1 MSQKSGYWLAALL
14 LALGVAAAGWTIGD
28 GLQRFK
34 LEDRSVIIKGLAEAD
49 VESDFAAWNLTFRRA
64 GSAFADVQQSLADDR
79 ARVTR
84 FLTDAGFT
92 ADEVEIRPLQVQDA
106 YSREYGAGNQPLR
119 YTGSGMVIVKSA
131 RVELVEA
138 TALGIDPLIEAGV
151 EIEGG
156 SGPRYQLRGFNEV
169 KPTLLAEATRNAREQ
184 AEKFAAEAG
193 AKVGALRSANQG
205 VIRITGS
212 DGSDWDD
219 GSSRVK
225 RLRVVSTFEYALE

>member
-1 MSQKSGYWLAALL
+1 MTGKPGFWVGALL
-14 LALGVAAAGWTIGD
+14 LALGVAGAGWTVGD

-34 LEDRSVIIKGLAEAD
+34 LADRSVTIKGLAEAD

-64 GSAFADVQQSLADDR
+64 GDAFAEVQQALAEDR
-79 ARVTR
+79 TRVAS
-84 FLTDAGFT
+84 FLTAAGFT
-92 ADEVEIRPLQVQDA
+92 PDEVEIRPLQVQDA
-106 YSREYGAGNQPLR
+106 YSREYNAGNQPLR
-119 YTGSGMVIVKSA
+119 YTGSGMVIVQSA

-138 TALGIDPLIEAGV
+138 TALAIDPLIEAGV

-169 KPTLLAEATRNAREQ
+169 KPALLAEATRNAREQ

-193 AKVGALRSANQG
+193 ARVGVLRSANQG

-212 DGSDWDD
+212 DGNDWDD

-225 RLRVVSTFEYALE
+225 RLRVVSTFQYALE

>member
-1 MSQKSGYWLAALL
+1 MVGY
-14 LALGVAAAGWTIGD
+14 
-28 GLQRFK
+28 
-34 LEDRSVIIKGLAEAD
+34 
-49 VESDFAAWNLTFRRA
+49 
-64 GSAFADVQQSLADDR
+64 DR

-119 YTGSGMVIVKSA
+119 YTGNGMVIVKSA

>member
-1 MSQKSGYWLAALL
+1 MRQKSGYWLAALL
-14 LALGVAAAGWTIGD
+14 LALGVAAAGWTVGD

-34 LEDRSVIIKGLAEAD
+34 LEDRSVTIKGLAEAD

-119 YTGSGMVIVKSA
+119 YTGNGMVIVKSA

>member
-1 MSQKSGYWLAALL
+1 MTQKSGYWLAALL
-14 LALGVAAAGWTIGD
+14 LALGVAAAGWTVGD

-34 LEDRSVIIKGLAEAD
+34 LEDRSVTIKGLAEAD

-119 YTGSGMVIVKSA
+119 YTGNGMVIVKSA